1 MKKQISSFLFVLLAI
16 MAFGL
21 KPVQASTPP
30 DEGMWLPMFVERLN
44 YSDMQKM
51 GLQLTP
57 EELYSI
63 NHSSL
68 KDAIVGLAQGSAPNG
83 YFCTGE
89 IVSSKGLIF
98 TNHHCGYGSI
108 QEHSSVE
115 HDYLTDGFW
124 AYSLEEELPNPGLT
138 ASVLIRMEDVSE
150 KILPELSDTM
160 SEDAR
165 TAKIREISKELQET
179 ASEDGKYSP
188 IVKSFFDGNEFYMF
202 VYETYMDVRLVGAPP
217 SSVGKY
223 GGDTDNWMWPRH
235 TGDFSIFRIYADK
248 DGKPAE
254 YSEDNVPLKPRH
266 HLPVSIKGVE
276 KEDFAMIWG
285 FPGGTDRY
293 LTSFGVDYAI
303 EKNNPTVVKIRDKK
317 LEVLREDMNADQKV
331 KIMYSSKYAGTS
343 NYWKYFIGQTKG
355 LKRLNVSEKKQAIEK
370 EFTNWVKQD
379 PAREKKYGNALN
391 LIKEGYEK
399 MEKYSLVSTYLNEAV
414 FQGPEIVYYCYSA
427 FGLYSQLKMQADAKG
442 KEKKAYDEDI
452 KLAAE
457 KMVAESPEH
466 FKNFNLPTDRKLFS
480 ALLKMYYTDVPKDQQ
495 AEVFRKFE
503 KKFKGDFDK
512 WADYVYEKS
521 AFASPSNL
529 EAFMK
534 KPSLKKLKKDPAFE
548 IALSMVSSIRMV
560 YQEVGEIESNYLDKG
575 NRLFVAGLMEMDAD
589 RKFYPNANST
599 LRMTYGKVLDYYP
612 ADAIHYDFVTTL
624 SGVME
629 KEDATS
635 LEFVVSERLKELW
648 SNKDFGRYGTKINGR
663 EDLVTCFLSTNDIT
677 GGNSGS
683 PVMNANGELI
693 GIAFDGNWEAMS
705 GDIAFED
712 ELQRTINVD
721 VRYVLFIIDKY
732 AGAKNLIEELDIVE

>member
-1 MKKQISSFLFVLLAI
+1 MKKTVTKLFFTLLTVLAFSLKASFAT
-16 MAFGL
+16 
-21 KPVQASTPP
+21 TPP

-44 YSDMQKM
+44 YTDMQKM

-68 KDAIVGLAQGSAPNG
+68 KDAIVGLAEGSAPRG

-115 HDYLTDGFW
+115 HDYLTEGFW
-124 AYSLEEELPNPGLT
+124 AYSHEEELPNPGLT
-138 ASVLIRMEDVSE
+138 ASTLVRMEDVTDTILSALNDEMTEDERSE
-150 KILPELSDTM
+150 KIQ
-160 SEDAR
+160 
-165 TAKIREISKELQET
+165 EISKGIEEK
-179 ASEDGKYSP
+179 AAEDGKYNP
-188 IVKSFFDGNEFYMF
+188 IVKSFFDGNEFYLF
-202 VYETYMDVRLVGAPP
+202 VYQTFKDVRLVGAPP
-217 SSVGKY
+217 SSIGKY

-248 DGKPAE
+248 DGNPAE
-254 YSEDNVPLKPRH
+254 YSEDNVPLKPKH

-276 KEDFAMIWG
+276 KDDFAMIWG

-293 LTSFGVDYAI
+293 LTSFGVEYAI
-303 EKNNPTVVKIRDKK
+303 EKNNPTVVDIRDKK
-317 LEVLREDMNADQKV
+317 LEIMREDMNADKAI
-331 KIMYSSKYAGTS
+331 KIMYSSKYASTA

-355 LKRLNVSEKKQAIEK
+355 LKRLKVFEKKQAIEK
-370 EFTNWVKQD
+370 EFTDWVKKD
-379 PAREKKYGNALN
+379 AEREKKYGNALN

-399 MEKYSLVSTYLNEAV
+399 MEKYAMVSTYLNEAV
-414 FQGPEIVYYCYSA
+414 FQGPEIIYYSFGA
-427 FGLYSQLKMQADAKG
+427 FSLYSQLKMQDKAKG

-452 KLAAE
+452 QAAAKQLLE
-457 KMVAESPEH
+457 DAPEH
-466 FKNFNLPTDRKLFS
+466 FKNFNLPTDRKLFA
-480 ALLKMYYTDVPKDQQ
+480 ALLEMYYTEVPKDQQ
-495 AEVFRKFE
+495 SEIFRKFE
-503 KKFKGDFDK
+503 KKFKGDFNK

-521 AFASPSNL
+521 AFASEANL
-529 EAFMK
+529 KKFVE
-534 KPSLKKLKKDPAFE
+534 KPSLKKMEKDPAFE
-548 IALSMVSSIRMV
+548 IALSMVSSIRKV
-560 YQEVGEIESNYLDKG
+560 YQEVGEIESNYIGKG
-575 NRLFVAGLMEMDAD
+575 NRLFVAGLMEMNPD
-589 RKFYPNANST
+589 KKYYPNANST

-612 ADAIHYDFVTTL
+612 ADAVHYDFVTTL

-629 KEDATS
+629 KEDPDNM
-635 LEFVVSERLKELW
+635 EFVVHEKLKELW
-648 SNKDFGRYGTKINGR
+648 TSKDFGRYGSKINGKD
-663 EDLVTCFLSTNDIT
+663 EIVTCFLSTNDIT

-705 GDIAFED
+705 GDIAFET

-721 VRYVLFIIDKY
+721 VRYVLFIIDKF
-732 AGAKNLIEELDIVE
+732 AGAQNLIDELDIVE